1 MGQEAGSMPGIELV
15 GTKGKS
21 AMSAVTLSRRQLLQ
35 LASAL
40 GVTSSGAMLPWMMR
54 ASAAQGTPATEPM
67 GSVTWAI
74 DSDPV
79 SLVPYGSSSTSNMH
93 GKEFIYDSLLE
104 WDRDLNIQPAL
115 AESYEA
121 APDATSYLFH
131 LRQGVTFHDG
141 RPLRAADVKYS
152 LDMTLNP
159 PAPVVASPY
168 LANIAEVVVVD
179 DATVRIDM
187 SQPDPTIPGIL
198 AWQRMS
204 PIFPEGIADEIN
216 LLSEGIGTGP
226 FKLIEY
232 VSNDH
237 LEYEAF
243 ADYWKPGVPCIQ
255 HLTIP
260 IIGEEQ
266 SRVALL
272 RSGEID
278 GGNFS
283 SDVVTSLEGDE
294 NFEVLSGLTSAP
306 RTIYVNMAKDVPWRD
321 IRVRQAVSKT
331 IDRQIIID
339 NVYAGNSELTGPI
352 PPGYGDWP
360 LSQDELAEHYTVDV
374 EGAKALMAEAGLE
387 DGFSVTL
394 IAISAPRE
402 YTQIAEIIAEQLK
415 QINIDVSVEPQE
427 IGTFVESI
435 NSEFEWASTGG
446 GMRGDPSGYFSVFR
460 SADEGTFAITY
471 GDGWKSDELDQL
483 YDQALATTD
492 QAERHDLYIQLQKL
506 VLEENP
512 YLYTVQPYKFQVV
525 NKRVTGMYVAYTDFN
540 TGLRQVCVTDAE
552 A

>member
-1 MGQEAGSMPGIELV
+1 
-15 GTKGKS
+15 
-21 AMSAVTLSRRQLLQ
+21 MSTVTLSRRQLLE

-40 GVTSSGAMLPWMMR
+40 GVTASGAMLVPR
-54 ASAAQGTPATEPM
+54 LARSTAAQGTPVAEPV

-74 DSDPV
+74 SSDPV
-79 SLVPYGSSSTSNMH
+79 SLVPYGSSSTSNMW

-141 RPLRAADVKYS
+141 RPFTAADVKYS
-152 LDMTLNP
+152 LDLTLDP
-159 PAPVVASPY
+159 LPPVVASPY
-168 LANIAEVVVVD
+168 LANVKEVVVVD

-187 SQPDPTIPGIL
+187 SKPDPTLPGIL

-204 PIFPEGIADEIN
+204 PIFPQGIADEIN

-232 VSNDH
+232 ISNDR

-255 HLTIP
+255 HLTLP
-260 IIGEEQ
+260 IVPEEQ
-266 SRVALL
+266 TLVALL

-278 GGNFS
+278 GGTFS
-283 SDVVTSLEGDE
+283 ADVVASLEGDE

-306 RTIYVNMAKDVPWRD
+306 RTIYINMAKEVPWRD
-321 IRVRQAVSKT
+321 IRVRQAVSMT
-331 IDRQIIID
+331 IDRQVIID

-360 LSQDELAEHYTVDV
+360 LSQDELAEHYKVDV

-387 DGFSVTL
+387 DGFSVSL

-402 YTQIAEIIAEQLK
+402 YTQIAEIMAEQLK

-435 NSEFEWASTGG
+435 NSEFEWASTAG
-446 GMRGDPSGYFSVFR
+446 GMRCDPSGYFSVFR

-492 QAERHDLYIQLQKL
+492 EAERHDLYRQLQEL
-506 VLEENP
+506 VLKENP

-525 NKRVTGMYVAYTDFN
+525 NKRLSGMYVAYTDFN
-540 TGLRQVCVTDAE
+540 TGLRQACVADA
-552 A
+552 